1 MRRGKKKE
9 RKEEGKRKTM
19 LSQSS
24 RRNANQMQKL
34 RKGEPGKQ
42 EDNFAKARSLMHHV
56 NAQMKQIAMPRSMRK
71 VCIVVL
77 SSIVN
82 RDVFIVI
89 VFAGVESERVEML
102 QEPAWR
108 ARETRWES
116 RTSSPLAGKGGRC
129 R

>member
-34 RKGEPGKQ
+34 RKGELGNQ
-42 EDNFAKARSLMHHV
+42 EDKFAKARSLMHRV

-108 ARETRWES
+108 AREMRWER